1 MTALM
6 IIFGILMILG
16 GIVCFATPLAT
27 TFGLMYLFMI
37 FLFTAGIV
45 FLIRSIAYRRAA
57 DIIVAILALIAGG
70 FIVFSPQMSFVTE
83 VILLYIVACWFIFR
97 GIFGIVNAASA
108 KKRNMIGGGLLAL
121 SIIVCVIDILV
132 GVYSF
137 IHPLFLPE
145 LLGIMAAV
153 YFIMEG
159 IDLIVLGCIGSDLR
173 NTNE

>member
-137 IHPLFLPE
+137 IHPLFFAGV
-145 LLGIMAAV
+145 LGIMAAV

-159 IDLIVLGCIGSDLR
+159 IDLIVLGCVGSNLR